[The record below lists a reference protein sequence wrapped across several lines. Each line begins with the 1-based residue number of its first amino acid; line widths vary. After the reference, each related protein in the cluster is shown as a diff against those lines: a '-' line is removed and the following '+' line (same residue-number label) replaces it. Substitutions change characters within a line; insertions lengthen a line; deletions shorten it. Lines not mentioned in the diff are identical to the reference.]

1 MWSRWTDT
9 VQFWT
14 GRYRPGSAPH
24 DSVGIESPSDAV
36 SFTLSPNPAKGPV
49 AVRADIWEPYSVAV
63 RDEQGRE
70 VLRRK
75 LAAGTRTLM
84 IDVADYPSG
93 IYFVTLTTAKGTGT
107 KRLVVE

>member
-1 MWSRWTDT
+1 
-9 VQFWT
+9 
-14 GRYRPGSAPH
+14 
-24 DSVGIESPSDAV
+24 
-36 SFTLSPNPAKGPV
+36 
-49 AVRADIWEPYSVAV
+49 VAV

-93 IYFVTLTTAKGTGT
+93 TYFVTLTTAKGTST
-107 KRLVVE
+107 QKLVVEN